1 MRWLDSS
8 TDAMDMNFAQSP
20 RYCAEEPDV
29 LLSMELRR
37 AGPNLATEQQ
47 Q

>member
-8 TDAMDMNFAQSP
+8 TDSMDMNFAQSP

-29 LLSMELRR
+29 LLYIVLRSD
-37 AGPNLATEQQ
+37 GQNLATEQQ